1 MDPYS
6 LSEIQVRLADI
17 NRQVSDYF
25 AGIAAA
31 DFFQHPA
38 EVWSP
43 AENLAH
49 LSISVRPVT
58 LALRVPRRVS
68 GLIWGAPGRSRPFS
82 ELVAAYQ
89 AALAQGGQAPAQF
102 VAQVDGH
109 PGDPQAAQARLL
121 ADWRKDAARLEA
133 AAAGWQDEDLDKAA
147 VPHPLLG
154 KLTLRELLFF
164 TLYHNLHHINDV
176 RTMFGEPPLEG

>member
-1 MDPYS
+1 MD
-6 LSEIQVRLADI
+6 
-17 NRQVSDYF
+17 RQVYEYF
-25 AGIAAA
+25 AGIPSQ

-38 EVWSP
+38 GVWSP

-68 GLIWGAPGRSRPFS
+68 GLIWGSPGHSRPFP
-82 ELVAAYQ
+82 ELVAAYR
-89 AALAQGGQAPAQF
+89 AALGQGGVAPAQF
-102 VAQVDGH
+102 VAEVDDQ
-109 PGDPQAAQARLL
+109 PADPQAAQQKLL
-121 ADWRKDAARLEA
+121 ESWRKDASRLEA
-133 AAAGWQDEDLDKAA
+133 AAATWQDEDLDKAA

-176 RTMFGEPPLEG
+176 RGLLGASPLEW